1 MSAKKRAM
9 TCSEPTQPERP
20 KRFTRR
26 NSVHTLHCRTG
37 TLNKTEPS
45 PDLHPPTPLTQRP
58 LPVLQQPEEA
68 ALEQEAVSFFRK
80 MSQPIQLTLRRNT
93 GSMKMER
100 RQGGQE
106 QVERLEEELKTMR
119 QEKELLVMQGNRLR
133 RLHREDQEAK
143 KVLEEE
149 VAYQRQAIRRL
160 EKRVT
165 KLKDEQSSHMSERE
179 RLLG

>member
-1 MSAKKRAM
+1 
-9 TCSEPTQPERP
+9 
-20 KRFTRR
+20 
-26 NSVHTLHCRTG
+26 
-37 TLNKTEPS
+37 
-45 PDLHPPTPLTQRP
+45 
-58 LPVLQQPEEA
+58 
-68 ALEQEAVSFFRK
+68 
-80 MSQPIQLTLRRNT
+80 
-93 GSMKMER
+93 MER